1 MNTKLSLLSF
11 CFALLSGLVLLSQ
24 PSLAQNADFKLV
36 NKTGYPISEVYV
48 SPSKSRSWGK
58 DVLGRHIIDDGE
70 AWDLTFPQSKS
81 QCVQDMKIVFE
92 DDNSSVIWDGF
103 DLCEIHKITLI
114 YNRKTDQTS
123 AITE

>member
-1 MNTKLSLLSF
+1 MTKPITLLKLCCIVLS
-11 CFALLSGLVLLSQ
+11 ALFVLPQTSR
-24 PSLAQNADFKLV
+24 AQNADFQLV
-36 NKTGYPISEVYV
+36 NKTGYAISEVYV

-58 DVLGRHIIDDGE
+58 DILGRHVIDDGE
-70 AWDLTFPQSKS
+70 AWNLSFPHSKS
-81 QCVQDMKIVFE
+81 QCVQDLKIIFE